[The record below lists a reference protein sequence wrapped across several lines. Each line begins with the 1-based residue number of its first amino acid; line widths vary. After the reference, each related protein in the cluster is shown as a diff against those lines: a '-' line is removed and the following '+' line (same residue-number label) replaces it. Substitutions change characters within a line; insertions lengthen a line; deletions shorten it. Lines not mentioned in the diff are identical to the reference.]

1 MVPFVEW
8 LCNGFPC
15 FKPWKVWQ
23 QLMKTR
29 DVSGFTL
36 SSSASFCIL
45 ESNSEA
51 KNSWHWKNRR
61 HLSENR
67 APEDN
72 CTIFSSFFHHPDSIH
87 HVFSP
92 MATYRAATMPS
103 FWAWPQA
110 AAPDLPEPRP
120 EPAAKKGPKGGPK
133 GGPPPKGKG
142 KGGLDWPC
150 VVRIVEKLSH
160 CS

>member
-8 LCNGFPC
+8 LCNGFSW

-23 QLMKTR
+23 QLIKTR
-29 DVSGFTL
+29 VVSGFTL
-36 SSSASFCIL
+36 CSSASFCIL
-45 ESNSEA
+45 KSNSEA

-67 APEDN
+67 VPEDT
-72 CTIFSSFFHHPDSIH
+72 CTIFSSLLHHPDSIH

-92 MATYRAATMPS
+92 MSTYRAATMPS
-103 FWAWPQA
+103 FWAVKA

-150 VVRIVEKLSH
+150 VVRIVEKSSH